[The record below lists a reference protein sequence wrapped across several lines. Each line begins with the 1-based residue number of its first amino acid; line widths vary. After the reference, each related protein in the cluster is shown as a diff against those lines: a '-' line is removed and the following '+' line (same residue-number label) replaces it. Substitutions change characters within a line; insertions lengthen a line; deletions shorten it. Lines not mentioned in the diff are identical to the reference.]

1 MVPHDSKGDLPL
13 RNYITPLE
21 NKSNA
26 CVALK
31 NIPECMMR
39 AKMSSNK
46 KQPRPIDKKAG
57 RTQCQMLFSDLMVT
71 TTIAGRVIVTVQL
84 NHDKK

>member
-1 MVPHDSKGDLPL
+1 
-13 RNYITPLE
+13 
-21 NKSNA
+21 
-26 CVALK
+26 
-31 NIPECMMR
+31 MMR

-71 TTIAGRVIVTVQL
+71 TTIAGRVVVTVQL
-84 NHDKK
+84 NHDKKWLQSTLCTGIEWLRF